1 MRYADLGE
9 LRRKLLHLSPA
20 TVSRHAALPVT
31 RLEEIEGGD
40 APTILEAEKLGGVY
54 GIDADLLMDQPI
66 VLEPTDAVSVLALL
80 DEFQEVSADTK
91 VAILSAATAARD
103 LVTLKARLGDP
114 DPWSDFVA
122 SFRLPRARGD
132 ATPFAQGRHYANA
145 LRRKL
150 RLGDG
155 PIPSVR
161 DLVRNAL
168 PSIAVLYADLFD
180 AKLSGVTFVDRIR
193 GPTIVLNIQG
203 KNCNPGV
210 RRFSL
215 AHELCHVLVDTDR
228 AEPLASLSGFLSD
241 GGLDRERRANAFAAR
256 LLCPEEVV
264 HELASDGLGAARV
277 LIEEYGFH
285 YQAARLYLRNVIG
298 VELPPQPPAGLIG
311 AELSS
316 RWHLAEEALGLVQL
330 PIADVPAV
338 RRTEVA
344 VAAARSYAEG
354 TTPRDAFARLLGV
367 TPAHDLESVL
377 AYFGLD
383 APTDDDVP
391 H

>member
-9 LRRKLLHLSPA
+9 LRRKLLHLPPA
-20 TVSRHAALPVT
+20 TVSRLTALPPL
-31 RLEEIEGGD
+31 RLAELEEGD
-40 APTILEAEKLGGVY
+40 APTVYEAEKLGSVY
-54 GIDADLLMDQPI
+54 GLDPDLLMDQPI
-66 VLEPTDAVSVLALL
+66 VLEATDGVSVLALL

-103 LVTLKARLGDP
+103 LVTLKARLGEP

-122 SFRLPRARGD
+122 SFRLSHARGG
-132 ATPFAQGRHYANA
+132 ATPFAQGRHYANG

-150 RLGDG
+150 RLGDR
-155 PIPSVR
+155 PIVSVR
-161 DLVRNAL
+161 DLVRDAF

-180 AKLSGVTFVDRIR
+180 PKLAGVTFADKVR
-193 GPTIVLNIQG
+193 GPTIVLNLQG

-215 AHELCHVLVDTDR
+215 AHELCHVLVDSDR

-241 GGLDRERRANAFAAR
+241 RGLDRERRANAFAAR

-264 HELASDGLGAARV
+264 RKLPSDGLAAARA
-277 LIEEYGFH
+277 LIEDYGFH
-285 YQAARLYLRNVIG
+285 YQAARLYLRNVG
-298 VELPPQPPAGLIG
+298 SLELPPQPPSGLIG

-316 RWHLAEEALGLVQL
+316 RWHLAEEALGLLQF
-330 PIADVPAV
+330 PIVDVPSV

-344 VAAARSYAEG
+344 VAAAKLYATG
-354 TTPRDAFARLLGV
+354 GIPRDAFARLLGV
-367 TPAHDLESVL
+367 TPAHDVESVL

-383 APTDDDVP
+383 APTDGDVP